1 MSERLPAGTALQAC
15 LLGLPAV
22 ARPTSDCRTLAALRP
37 WPLLYCRQYPAGMH
51 VLVKGFVTNMP
62 EIMSASGEATAA
74 PLPLLCPCFASL
86 LL

>member
-1 MSERLPAGTALQAC
+1 
-15 LLGLPAV
+15 
-22 ARPTSDCRTLAALRP
+22 
-37 WPLLYCRQYPAGMH
+37 MH